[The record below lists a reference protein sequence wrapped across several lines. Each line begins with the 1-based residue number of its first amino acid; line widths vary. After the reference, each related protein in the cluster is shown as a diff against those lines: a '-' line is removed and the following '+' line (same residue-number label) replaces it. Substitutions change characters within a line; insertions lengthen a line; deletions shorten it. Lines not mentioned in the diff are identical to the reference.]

1 MGGVRTRCAYFRE
14 EDTINSYKA
23 GISGD
28 DHSHRQ
34 GKLYVVGIGPGA
46 RDEMSQR
53 ALDALKNSDTIV
65 GYKLYISLI
74 ADIIKDKHI
83 IASTMR
89 KEIDRVKIAIQEA
102 QLGKTVSIISSGDPG
117 VYGMAGLVLE
127 MACKENMDLPIEI
140 IPGIPAA
147 NAAAAVLGAPLMHD
161 YAVISLSDLLTPWE
175 TIERRVKC
183 AAEAD
188 FVIVL
193 YNPMSSQRD
202 WQIKKA
208 SEIILRHKLPNTPVG
223 IVKDVSREGETVILT
238 TLDKMTT
245 HPIDMT
251 TVIIIGNSTTFVY
264 RNYIVTKRGYHV

>member
-1 MGGVRTRCAYFRE
+1 M
-14 EDTINSYKA
+14 
-23 GISGD
+23 
-28 DHSHRQ
+28 
-34 GKLYVVGIGPGA
+34 VGIGPGA
-46 RDEMSQR
+46 RNEMSQR
-53 ALDALKNSDTIV
+53 ALDTLKNSDTIV
-65 GYKLYISLI
+65 GYKLYIDLI
-74 ADIIKDKHI
+74 ADIVKDKQV

-89 KEIDRVKIAIQEA
+89 KEIERVELAIHEA
-102 QLGKTVSIISSGDPG
+102 QSGKTVCIISSGDPG
-117 VYGMAGLVLE
+117 VYGMAGLALE
-127 MACKENMDLPIEI
+127 IAYKENIDLPIEI

-175 TIERRVKC
+175 IIERRVKS

-202 WQIKKA
+202 WQIKKTLK
-208 SEIILRHKLPNTPVG
+208 IVLQHKSPNTPVG
-223 IVKDVSREGETVILT
+223 IVKDVSREGESVILT

-251 TVIIIGNSTTFVY
+251 TIIIIGNSTTFTY
-264 RNYIVTKRGYHV
+264 RNYMVTRRGYQI

>member
-1 MGGVRTRCAYFRE
+1 
-14 EDTINSYKA
+14 
-23 GISGD
+23 
-28 DHSHRQ
+28 
-34 GKLYVVGIGPGA
+34 
-46 RDEMSQR
+46 MSQR

-65 GYKLYISLI
+65 GYKLYIDLV
-74 ADIIKDKHI
+74 ADIIKAKQI

-89 KEIDRVKIAIQEA
+89 KEIERVELAIHEA
-102 QLGKTVSIISSGDPG
+102 QTGKTVCIISSGDPG
-117 VYGMAGLVLE
+117 VYGMAGLALE
-127 MACKENMDLPIEI
+127 MAHKENIDLPIEI

-175 TIERRVKC
+175 IIERRVKS

-202 WQIKKA
+202 WQLTKA
-208 SEIILRHKLPNTPVG
+208 SEIILRHKSPNTPVG

-251 TVIIIGNSTTFVY
+251 TIIIIGNSTTFTY
-264 RNYIVTKRGYHV
+264 RNYMVTRRGYQV